1 MPTGHNRSRWI
12 VVVIV
17 FLFLLFNQL
26 MGFFVEPITN
36 LVSKTSTLVDRW
48 ITPILPV
55 DMIFM
60 LIFFLVWGVSFDR
73 HSRKRLLALAGFLW
87 GATAWLMGIS
97 PTFATFQISTA
108 AFGISRASYSG
119 IFAMVSDLF
128 KPTNRGKV
136 LSLLLLTQP
145 FAIVLGAIYE
155 NIIRLEETWRWVL
168 IFFGAIGLL
177 ITLSI
182 HQTIEEP
189 KRGGKEPALTIF
201 PLRGTYILDWDVLK
215 QSLFKKSLI
224 LIYLLIFLGTVP
236 VVVLLTGNQ
245 VYLSKVFG
253 MAEVDIYLLLLP
265 AMIGV
270 VLGYPVGGVLGDSL
284 FVFKK
289 YGRLLPC
296 LLGFLVPPI
305 FLFLA
310 FRIQDIQGHVYMIYL
325 LITCFFMAFS
335 LPNLFASIMDVT
347 LPEVRAS
354 AGAVG
359 LLFQTISIMI
369 TPVFFSIGQN
379 FFPIGDLILGIC
391 IGGWVVCL
399 GISIL
404 LLFWILKD
412 IEELRRHLAHR
423 SYLEARLSRME
434 G

>member
-1 MPTGHNRSRWI
+1 MTTGHNRSRWI
-12 VVVIV
+12 FVVIV

-26 MGFFVEPITN
+26 MGFFVEPITSI
-36 LVSKTSTLVDRW
+36 VSKTSTLVDRW
-48 ITPILPV
+48 FTPILPI
-55 DMIFM
+55 DLIIM
-60 LIFFLVWGVSFDR
+60 LIFFMVWGVSFDR
-73 HSRKRLLALAGFLW
+73 HSRKRLLSLAGFLW

-119 IFAMVSDLF
+119 IFAMVGDLF

-136 LSLLLLTQP
+136 FSLLLLTQP
-145 FAIVLGAIYE
+145 FAIFLGVIFE
-155 NIIRLEETWRWVL
+155 NIIRLDETWRWVL
-168 IFFGAIGLL
+168 ILFGAIGLL

-182 HQTIEEP
+182 HLKVEEP
-189 KRGGKEPALTIF
+189 KRGDKEPALTIF

-224 LIYLLIFLGTVP
+224 LIYLLIFLGTIP
-236 VVVLLTGNQ
+236 VVTLLNGNQ
-245 VYLSKVFG
+245 LYLNEVFG
-253 MAEVDIYLLLLP
+253 MAEADIYLLLLP

-284 FVFKK
+284 FVYKK
-289 YGRLLPC
+289 YGRLVPC
-296 LLGFLVPPI
+296 LLGFFVPPI

-310 FRIQDIQGHVYMIYL
+310 LRSQDIPGQAYMIYML
-325 LITCFFMAFS
+325 TTCFFMAFS

-347 LPEVRAS
+347 LPEVRSS

-359 LLFQTISIMI
+359 LLFQTLSIMI
-369 TPVFFSIGQN
+369 TPVLLSFVQN
-379 FFPIGDLILGIC
+379 IFPIGDVILGIC

-412 IEELRRHLAHR
+412 IEDLRRHMAHR
-423 SYLEARLSRME
+423 SYLEARLS
-434 G
+434 